1 MSNLKDENTDTFIE
15 MLPVVAFV
23 IDTNLK
29 IKNFNNLFSKLLMK
43 VDNIIDTDIS
53 LYPFDNLNQYI
64 KHLDLLKNRDTNI
77 IDIFEVQGTKKKVQF
92 FVQENTKLKKFVIVG
107 IDLTNE
113 LFRVEAQEEAR
124 QQNEMSSRLIL
135 LGQMAAGVAHEINN
149 PLAIISG
156 FLSNMKKNVHDSD
169 EISDKNYLLDR
180 INRSKICIERISTT
194 VKGLKFLTN
203 NDVDS
208 DLVIV
213 DVNKI
218 IENALDLCLVQ
229 FKVNGIR
236 LIVDDSKDEL
246 FVKCRPTQLIQVLL
260 NLLINSFE
268 ALEFSQV
275 KWVKISTSF
284 DTKNIIISITDSGAN
299 ISPEVKSK
307 MMQPFFTTKTMSKN
321 IGIGLSSAR
330 MIMDE
335 NFAELLFDENAN
347 NTKFDIKFNR
357 VL

>member
-1 MSNLKDENTDTFIE
+1 MSNLKDENTDTFID

-77 IDIFEVQGTKKKVQF
+77 VDIFEVQGTKKKVQF

-208 DLVIV
+208 NLVT
-213 DVNKI
+213 
-218 IENALDLCLVQ
+218 LTL
-229 FKVNGIR
+229 IR
-236 LIVDDSKDEL
+236 LLKMHWICVWY
-246 FVKCRPTQLIQVLL
+246 
-260 NLLINSFE
+260 NL
-268 ALEFSQV
+268 
-275 KWVKISTSF
+275 K
-284 DTKNIIISITDSGAN
+284 
-299 ISPEVKSK
+299 
-307 MMQPFFTTKTMSKN
+307 
-321 IGIGLSSAR
+321 
-330 MIMDE
+330 
-335 NFAELLFDENAN
+335 
-347 NTKFDIKFNR
+347 
-357 VL
+357 